1 MVTVKKIMKYVFL
14 AYGDE
19 KRLEAMSTGERD
31 AFENACL
38 ANDEM
43 LRKSGHLLAMEGLQ
57 SSRTATTVRVRNG
70 KVSVT
75 DGPFVEANEQLI
87 GLFFINARDLNEAI
101 HVASK
106 MPQVRGG
113 PIEVRPMMEFDQQ

>member
-1 MVTVKKIMKYVFL
+1 MKYLFL